1 MKFKNLPFIIGEV
14 ASAHEGDYRKAIKIG
29 QEALK
34 AGADAVKFQIFKCN
48 HLISTKNPL
57 YGKFKKL
64 EISQNN
70 WLKVFKKFKKKYGF

>member
-34 AGADAVKFQIFKCN
+34 AGADAVKFQIFK
-48 HLISTKNPL
+48 
-57 YGKFKKL
+57 
-64 EISQNN
+64 
-70 WLKVFKKFKKKYGF
+70 